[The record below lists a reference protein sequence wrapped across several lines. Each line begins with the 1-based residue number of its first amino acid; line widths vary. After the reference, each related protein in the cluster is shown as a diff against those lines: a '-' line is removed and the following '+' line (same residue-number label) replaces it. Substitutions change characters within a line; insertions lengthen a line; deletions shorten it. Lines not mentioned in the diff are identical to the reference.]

1 MNVVFLGTGGHFNV
15 LLDIV
20 KLKNLNVI
28 AICDIKKNINNKFK
42 YITENEL
49 SNFDTKHTSLI
60 NAIGFDPS
68 KDTRRNKFLK
78 FKKLGFK
85 FMTLIHPSATVSSE
99 SQINEGSQILSNSS
113 IMPNASI
120 GQNCIVNTK
129 SSVDHDS
136 IIEDNVNLSPNTT
149 ICGNVLVK
157 KNSYIGASATILN
170 NITIGKNCH
179 IFPGSVVN
187 KNVKDNFNYING
199 RVFKS

>member
-1 MNVVFLGTGGHFNV
+1 
-15 LLDIV
+15 
-20 KLKNLNVI
+20 
-28 AICDIKKNINNKFK
+28 
-42 YITENEL
+42 
-49 SNFDTKHTSLI
+49 
-60 NAIGFDPS
+60 
-68 KDTRRNKFLK
+68 
-78 FKKLGFK
+78 
-85 FMTLIHPSATVSSE
+85 
-99 SQINEGSQILSNSS
+99 
-113 IMPNASI
+113 MPNASI
-120 GQNCIVNTK
+120 GQNCIVIK